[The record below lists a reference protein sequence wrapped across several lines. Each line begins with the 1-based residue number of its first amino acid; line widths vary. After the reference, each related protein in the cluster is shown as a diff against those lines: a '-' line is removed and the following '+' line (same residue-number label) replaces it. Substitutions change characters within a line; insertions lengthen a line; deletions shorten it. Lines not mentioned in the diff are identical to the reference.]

1 MADHSHE
8 SASEVSQEPEAG
20 FFDRYGVAFVMVAS
34 VVGSGSIFIAS
45 TAGIQYGY
53 TLIWGFVAAT
63 LIGLMAQDMSARL
76 GIFGEPLATFV
87 RRKFGQRIG
96 TLLIG
101 VLSIGAFLWIIEL
114 TAAAAKGFSVLIG
127 GAIGWQPLAIV
138 ISLLA
143 IGTGLLDY
151 DRLEQAMLVT
161 LFVLLGAYL
170 LVAGA
175 STPSIGGIASG
186 FVPSLPGSG
195 ALALLASIVGSTAIW
210 SNFFLESN
218 LVEQKDWT
226 SAADVSEMRKDLVL
240 GFSIAL
246 LVIVAVLVVC
256 AAVLRP
262 AGYDQLQSFVTPGIA
277 LIKVLGQWAG
287 ILFLLGAATAAFNSI
302 MPVMWAVVFMFMNVW
317 GKDVQDTDRSF
328 RLFYVGGTALGML
341 APVISTVT
349 GWSVVQMI
357 VRFAAYSGIVSLP
370 ITAALLFWAVND
382 DEVMGEQTNGT
393 ILNVCNAVLVVLAF
407 VLAALSLP
415 SLLNMLLSGGL

>member
-1 MADHSHE
+1 MADHSHDTVGE
-8 SASEVSQEPEAG
+8 ASHEPEAG

-45 TAGIQYGY
+45 TAGIQSGY
-53 TLIWGFVAAT
+53 TLIWAFVAAT

-96 TLLIG
+96 TLLVS

-114 TAAAAKGFSVLIG
+114 TAAAAKGLSVLIG

-138 ISLLA
+138 VSLAA

-161 LFVLLGAYL
+161 LFVLLAAYL
-170 LVAGA
+170 IVAGA
-175 STPSIGGIASG
+175 STPSIVGIASG
-186 FVPSLPGSG
+186 FVPSVPGSG
-195 ALALLASIVGSTAIW
+195 ALALVASIVGSTAIW

-218 LVEQKDWT
+218 LVDQKGWT
-226 SAADVSEMRKDLVL
+226 SAADVPEMRKDLLL
-240 GFSIAL
+240 GFTIAL
-246 LVIVAVLVVC
+246 VLIIAVLVVC

-262 AGYDQLQSFVTPGIA
+262 AGYEQLSSFVTPGIA
-277 LIKVLGQWAG
+277 LVKVMGRWAA
-287 ILFLLGAATAAFNSI
+287 ILFLFGAATAAFNSI
-302 MPVMWAVVFMFMNVW
+302 MPVMWAVVFMFMNVR
-317 GKDVQDTDRSF
+317 GKTVQDTDRSF
-328 RLFYVGGTALGML
+328 RLFYVAGTALGML
-341 APVISTVT
+341 APVISSVT

-382 DEVMGEQTNGT
+382 DDVMGEHTNGAV
-393 ILNVCNAVLVVLAF
+393 LNVCNAVLVLLA
-407 VLAALSLP
+407 VGLAALSLP
-415 SLLNMLLSGGL
+415 SLLDLLFGGGG

>member
-1 MADHSHE
+1 MAE
-8 SASEVSQEPEAG
+8 QTSEVSEKTAKEPEAG

-53 TLIWGFVAAT
+53 ALIWAFVAAT

-76 GIFGEPLATFV
+76 GIFGVPLATFV
-87 RRKFGQRIG
+87 RRKFGHRIG

-114 TAAAAKGFSVLIG
+114 TAAAAKGFAVLLG

-138 ISLLA
+138 VSLA
-143 IGTGLLDY
+143 AMGIGLLDY

-161 LFVLLGAYL
+161 LFVLLAAYL
-170 LVAGA
+170 IVAGA
-175 STPSIGGIASG
+175 STPSVVGIASG
-186 FVPSLPGSG
+186 FVPSLPSSG
-195 ALALLASIVGSTAIW
+195 ALALIASIVGSTAIW

-218 LVEQKDWT
+218 LIEQKDWT
-226 SAADVSEMRKDLVL
+226 SVADVPEMRKDLLL
-240 GFSIAL
+240 GFAIAL
-246 LVIVAVLVVC
+246 VVIISVLVVC

-262 AGYDQLQSFVTPGIA
+262 AGYNQLQSFVTPGVA
-277 LIKVLGQWAG
+277 LIRVLGQWAG
-287 ILFLLGAATAAFNSI
+287 VLFLLGAATAAFNSI
-302 MPVMWAVVFMFMNVW
+302 MPVMWSVVFMFTNVW
-317 GKDVQDTDRSF
+317 GMDVKDTDRSF
-328 RLFYVGGTALGML
+328 RLFYVVGTGLGML
-341 APVISTVT
+341 APVISTVA
-349 GWSVVQMI
+349 GWSVVEMI

-382 DEVMGEQTNGT
+382 ESVMGEHTNGT
-393 ILNVCNAVLVVLAF
+393 VLNVFNAILVVLAF

-415 SLLNMLLSGGL
+415 SVLNLLL

>member
-1 MADHSHE
+1 MAQ
-8 SASEVSQEPEAG
+8 AQETG

-45 TAGIQYGY
+45 RAGVQYGY
-53 TLIWGFVAAT
+53 ALIWPFVAAT

-101 VLSIGAFLWIIEL
+101 VLSIGAFLWVIEL
-114 TAAAAKGFSVLIG
+114 TAAAAKGFVVLLG
-127 GAIGWQPLAIV
+127 GAITWQPLAVVVSIA
-138 ISLLA
+138 A
-143 IGTGLLDY
+143 IGIGLLDY

-161 LFVLLGAYL
+161 LFVLLAAYL
-170 LVAGA
+170 VVAGA
-175 STPSIGGIASG
+175 SSPSLVGIASG
-186 FVPSLPGSG
+186 FAPSLPGGG
-195 ALALLASIVGSTAIW
+195 ALALIASIVGSTAIW

-218 LVEQKDWT
+218 LVEQKNWT
-226 SAADVSEMRKDLVL
+226 SAADVREMRRDLVL

-246 LVIVAVLVVC
+246 VVILSVLVVC

-262 AGYDQLQSFVTPGIA
+262 AGYNQLANFITPGVA
-277 LIKVLGQWAG
+277 LIRVLGQWAG
-287 ILFLLGAATAAFNSI
+287 VLFLLGAATAAFNSI
-302 MPVMWAVVFMFMNVW
+302 MPVMWSVVYMFTNVR
-317 GKDVQDTDRSF
+317 GRDVGGTDRSF
-328 RLFYVGGTALGML
+328 RVFYAVGTGLGIL
-341 APVISTVT
+341 SPVISAVT

-382 DEVMGEQTNGT
+382 DDVMGEHTNGT
-393 ILNVCNAVLVVLAF
+393 VLNVFNVILVVLAF
-407 VLAALSLP
+407 GLAALSLP
-415 SLLNMLLSGGL
+415 SLINTLTA